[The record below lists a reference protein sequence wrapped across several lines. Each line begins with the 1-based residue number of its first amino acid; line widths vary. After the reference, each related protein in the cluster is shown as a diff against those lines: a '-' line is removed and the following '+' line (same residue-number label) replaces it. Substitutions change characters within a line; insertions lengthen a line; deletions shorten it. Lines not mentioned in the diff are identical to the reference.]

1 MAPGANNIFF
11 VQLFESLTR
20 IGKQK
25 RIFMNNQ
32 TAGAPIGRDKW
43 PIKYGDDARNPS
55 FYNF

>member
-1 MAPGANNIFF
+1 MAPGANKIFF
-11 VQLFESLTR
+11 KILTR

-32 TAGAPIGRDKW
+32 TAGAPIGRDKC